1 MTRRTVS
8 LVTAGFVLF
17 VLVLVAFYAPMPYVV
32 MSPGLTENTLGSYN
46 GVKVIQVKGHKTYP
60 TSGHLDLTTVS
71 VTSPDYSPKLAEV
84 MKAWWD
90 NDEIVIPR
98 DIAYPPTKSSQQVE
112 HENQVDM
119 TTSQDAAVAAAL
131 NQAGIPTGTAVVVT
145 AVQKDAPAD
154 GTMEK
159 GDIIREVDGTEVSSV
174 DAAIKSIQ
182 SVTPGDQV
190 QLTVERK
197 GKQVPLTLTT
207 VASPDDKS
215 KSRIGVELGED
226 FDPPFDVKI
235 TLGEDIGGPSAG
247 TMFALA
253 IYDTITPGELTGG
266 RFIAG
271 TGTISSDGTVGEI
284 GGIHQKIAGAVGQGA
299 TVFLV
304 PEGDCDEA
312 AQSSHADNVQL
323 VKISTLSDAVDALEA
338 IDAGKASSVPSC
350 DES

>member
-8 LVTAGFVLF
+8 LVTAGAVLF
-17 VLVLVAFYAPMPYVV
+17 VLVLVSFYAPMPYVV

-46 GVKVIQVKGHKTYP
+46 GTKVIQVKGHKTYP

-84 MKAWWD
+84 MQAWWD
-90 NDEIVIPR
+90 KDDIVIPR
-98 DIAYPPTKSSQQVE
+98 DIAYPPTKSNQQVE

-119 TTSQDAAVAAAL
+119 STSQDAAVAAAL
-131 NQAGIPTGTAVVVT
+131 KQAGIPTGTAGVIT

-154 GTMEK
+154 GELQT
-159 GDIIREVDGTEVSSV
+159 GDIIRAVDGVEIDTV
-174 DAAIKSIQ
+174 DAAQANISK
-182 SVTPGDQV
+182 VPPGDQV
-190 QLTVERK
+190 ELTIERK
-197 GKQVPLTLTT
+197 GKQVPVTLTT
-207 VASPDDKS
+207 EPSPDDES

-235 TLGEDIGGPSAG
+235 TLGEEIGGPSAG

-271 TGTISSDGTVGEI
+271 TGTISSNGTVGEI
-284 GGIHQKIAGAVGQGA
+284 GGIQQKIAGAVGQGA
-299 TVFLV
+299 EVFLV
-304 PEGDCDEA
+304 PADDCAEA
-312 AQSSHADNVQL
+312 AQSAEADKVQL
-323 VKISTLSDAVDALEA
+323 VKISTLDDAVKALEA
-338 IDAGKASSVPSC
+338 IDAGDASSVPSC